1 VQDKQPI
8 VVILGMHRSG
18 TSLLANFMHAIGVNL
33 GQDLI
38 PADEWNAAGYWE
50 SPKVYEAQD
59 KILKELNRNW
69 HNPPLSLPV
78 NWWRK
83 SSIQELKSELLE
95 FVRSEC
101 DRTDKIFGF
110 KDPRTAILL
119 PLWQEIFHELQLE
132 PHYILAVR
140 HPGSVAA
147 SLSRR
152 NGLSCSHSQAL
163 WLKTNLAALSYTRNH
178 LRAIVDYDRWF
189 DSGLEQARTVID
201 SLNLSGSIS
210 EAQIAEAVNQVVFP
224 RLLHHSCKQNAVC
237 SPIVA
242 KCYSLLYQAT
252 TNGKISNEI
261 SPITETIEKAMDIL
275 NIWDE
280 LVAERDST
288 IVERDSTIV
297 ERDAAIVERDA
308 AIVERDA
315 AIVARDEIIADDTR
329 RLRKQRK
336 RQQYSYAIIIV
347 LVVVFMIYTFVLVG
361 AYNWFK

>member
-1 VQDKQPI
+1 
-8 VVILGMHRSG
+8 
-18 TSLLANFMHAIGVNL
+18 MHAIGVNL
-33 GQDLI
+33 GQDLM
-38 PADEWNAAGYWE
+38 PANEWNAAGYWE
-50 SPKVYEAQD
+50 SLKIYETHG
-59 KILKELNRNW
+59 KILKELNCNW

-101 DRTDKIFGF
+101 DRTDKICGF

-119 PLWQEIFHELQLE
+119 PLWQEIFDELQLE

-152 NGLSCSHSQAL
+152 NGLSSSHSETL
-163 WLKTNLAALSYTRNH
+163 WLKTNLDALSYTRNH

-189 DSGLEQARTVID
+189 DSGLEQARTVVD

-210 EAQIAEAVNQVVFP
+210 ETQIAEAVNQVVLP
-224 RLLHHSCKQNAVC
+224 RLRHHSCKQNAVC
-237 SPIVA
+237 SLIVA
-242 KCYSLLYQAT
+242 KFYSLLYQAT
-252 TNGKISNEI
+252 TNGKISDEI
-261 SPITETIEKAMDIL
+261 SPITETIEKAMDLL

-280 LVAERDST
+280 LV
-288 IVERDSTIV
+288 V
-297 ERDAAIVERDA
+297 ERDATIAERDA
-308 AIVERDA
+308 TIAELYATLVEVDA
-315 AIVARDEIIADDTR
+315 TIMARDEIIADDTR

-336 RQQYSYAIIIV
+336 RQQYLYAIIIV
-347 LVVVFMIYTFVLVG
+347 FVVVFMIYTFVLVG
-361 AYNWFK
+361 ACNWFK